1 MIMSR
6 GSKQGSGSRGK
17 QSQQFSGQTR
27 AEKRGG
33 RTQKKVV
40 DARWE
45 KNDIQNDGHRVIK
58 DKFQVKNEKQVKPL
72 QAMNDNQ
79 KLYMSHLK
87 EKTITICSGSS
98 GSGKTY
104 VACYSA
110 AVSLLRGDIDKII
123 LIRPYEQVGKSIGMR
138 PGTSEEKLTPLMQS
152 MLQPLEE
159 VLGTGE
165 YEYCL
170 KSGKI
175 VMEAL
180 EDVRGRSYKNADVI
194 VDEVQSIDVQAIK
207 TLVTRIGEGSKLVLC
222 GDDVPWQQDARGLS
236 GLTWL
241 ISTINKLKE
250 DEVDYLDEYDEWE
263 LHNNIGL
270 VHFTK
275 DDVVRSGI
283 TRMFVKVFD
292 EVG

>member
-1 MIMSR
+1 MGR
-6 GSKQGSGSRGK
+6 GRNNHSQGKNSQQYSGTNRAARRGGANKAEVRERRNVKKRMRGK
-17 QSQQFSGQTR
+17 QDTP
-27 AEKRGG
+27 E
-33 RTQKKVV
+33 
-40 DARWE
+40 
-45 KNDIQNDGHRVIK
+45 
-58 DKFQVKNEKQVKPL
+58 KFQELKERKIKPL

-79 KLYMSHLK
+79 ALYMHCLA

-98 GSGKTY
+98 GSGKSY
-104 VACYSA
+104 VACYDSA
-110 AVSLLRGDIDKII
+110 VALLKGDIDKII
-123 LIRPYEQVGKSIGMR
+123 LIRPYEQVGKSIGLR
-138 PGTSEEKLTPLMQS
+138 PGSNEEKLLPLMQS

-165 YEYCL
+165 FEYCL

-180 EDVRGRSYKNADVI
+180 EDVRGRSYKNSRVI
-194 VDEVQSIDVQAIK
+194 VDECQSTDVQTIK
-207 TLVTRIGEGSKLVLC
+207 TLVTRIGEGSSLVLC
-222 GDDVPWQQDARGLS
+222 GDDVPWQQDSRGLS

-241 ISTINKLKE
+241 INTVNKLRE
-250 DEVDYLDEYDEWE
+250 YEVDYLDEYDEWE
-263 LHNNIGL
+263 LHNSIGM

-292 EVG
+292 EVAC